1 MQHAHPFPVRR
12 PLASTIRLM
21 LCGAL
26 LAGGAIQAPAQAQ
39 PAGSAG
45 GAQASASRAYDI
57 PAGSLDQVLGHFGRE
72 AGVMIAIDP
81 ELTQGIRSGGLR
93 GTHTTASGLAAI
105 LAVHRLEAVPGAGG
119 GYRLRRLP
127 AAADTR
133 LAPVTVTAQAE
144 RSGTTEGTGSYTT
157 RSMSTATKLPLSI
170 RETPQSVTV
179 ITSQRIE
186 DQGLTSLSDVVQAT
200 PGLTVTKWGGERYRF
215 TSRGFQINNLMVDGI
230 PIQYEEAALST
241 GAMSMY
247 DRVEVMRGAAGLME
261 GEGTPGGSIN
271 LMRKRPTREF
281 QGSLTGSAGSW
292 DNYLGSLDVGGPINE
307 AGTLRG
313 RAVVSYQDKQSFID
327 DYANKRT
334 LVYGILEA
342 DLTPATTATLG
353 FSYSN
358 EDNPGADWNGI
369 GTWPDGSFLPISRS
383 TRMSPSWSYWDKKS
397 TTVFA
402 DLEHR
407 LDNGWKAKVAVNVVD
422 SRMDMLGTFL
432 GDTVVDSAGNPSF
445 TLYGGSTAYRYD
457 REQYSIDAYASGP
470 VNLWGRT
477 HELAIGASHRKS
489 TWKDEGAPTDFT
501 SVSFNPLNW
510 NPRSVPKPT
519 ITGSW
524 SLWTRDDER
533 EQTGL
538 YGSGRFKLSDP
549 LTLIAG
555 ARLDWYKHTIAQ
567 QWGGYAYG
575 ATDFNIDHEFTPYLG
590 AVYDLNAQ
598 HSIYASWTRI
608 FNPQSYYTANGGLLD
623 PQTGSN
629 YEIGIKGEY
638 FGGRLNASAAIFQID
653 LENLPDGLP
662 VSQCATGL
670 TSCYRSA
677 GEVRSRGVE
686 FELNGELAPGWQM
699 AASYTYASAKR
710 LSEASGY
717 DPIGSHSIG
726 KRYAT
731 NIPRHLFKLAT
742 TYRLPGDL
750 SRWKVGG
757 SLHAQD
763 DIASPWGVKQGG
775 YAIVGLHASYAL
787 TRQLDLSL
795 NINNLFDREYY
806 STIGSYSDANFF
818 GDPRNFLLTAK
829 YRF

>member
-1 MQHAHPFPVRR
+1 MPHNRPFPVRT
-12 PLASTIRLM
+12 PLASAIRLM

-26 LAGGAIQAPAQAQ
+26 LAGGAIQAPARAQ
-39 PAGSAG
+39 LAEPAGSAP
-45 GAQASASRAYDI
+45 ASAGRAYDI
-57 PAGSLDQVLGHFGRE
+57 AAGSLDQVLGRFGRE

-81 ELTQGIRSGGLR
+81 ELTQDVRSAGLR

-105 LAVHRLEAVPGAGG
+105 LAVHRLEAVPGANG

-127 AAADTR
+127 PAADTR

-144 RSGTTEGTGSYTT
+144 RGGTTEGTGSYTT
-157 RSMSTATKLPLSI
+157 GSMNTATKMPLSI

-179 ITSQRIE
+179 MTAQRIE

-215 TSRGFQINNLMVDGI
+215 TSRGFQVNNLMVDGL

-281 QGSLTGSAGSW
+281 QGSLTGSVGSW

-313 RAVVSYQDKQSFID
+313 RAVVSHQDKKSFID
-327 DYANKRT
+327 DYENKRT

-358 EDNPGADWNGI
+358 EDNPGVDWNGI

-383 TRMSPSWSYWDKKS
+383 TRMSPSWAYWDKKS

-402 DLEHR
+402 DVEHR
-407 LDNGWKAKVAVNVVD
+407 FDNGWKAKLAATSID
-422 SRMDMLGTFL
+422 SEMDMMGTYL
-432 GDTVVDSAGNPSF
+432 ANQTAAPSYN
-445 TLYGGSTAYRYD
+445 LVGGSPAYRYARD
-457 REQYSIDAYASGP
+457 QYSIDAHAAGP
-470 VNLWGRT
+470 VRLWGGT
-477 HELAIGASHRKS
+477 HELVFGASHRKNK
-489 TWKDEGAPTDFT
+489 WKDEGAPTDFT
-501 SVSFNPLNW
+501 PVSFNPLDW
-510 NPRSVPKPT
+510 SPRSVPKPT

-524 SLWTRDDER
+524 NLWTRDAER
-533 EQTGL
+533 EQTGI

-555 ARLDWYKHTIAQ
+555 ARVDWYKQTIAQ
-567 QWGGYAYG
+567 QWGGSAYG
-575 ATDFNIDHEFTPYLG
+575 ASDFKVDHEFTPYLG
-590 AVYDLNAQ
+590 AVYDLNVQ

-608 FNPQSYYTANGGLLD
+608 FNPQDYYTADGGLLD

-629 YEIGIKGEY
+629 YEVGIKGEY

-699 AASYTYASAKR
+699 ATSYTYASAKR
-710 LSEASGY
+710 LSEASAY
-717 DPIGSHSIG
+717 DPIGSYSIG

-742 TYRLPGDL
+742 SYRLPGEL

-757 SLHAQD
+757 SLHVQD
-763 DIASPWGVKQGG
+763 GVKSPWGVKQGG
-775 YAIVGLHASYAL
+775 YAIAGMHASYAV

-795 NINNLFDREYY
+795 NVNNLFDRKYY